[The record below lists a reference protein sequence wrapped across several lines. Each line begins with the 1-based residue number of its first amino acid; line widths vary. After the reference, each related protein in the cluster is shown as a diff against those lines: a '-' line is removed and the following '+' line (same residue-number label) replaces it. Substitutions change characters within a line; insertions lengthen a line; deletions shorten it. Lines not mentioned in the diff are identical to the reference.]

1 MIWIILNYKWFSFLV
16 YLYLLPMKQKQF
28 LIRFFFALALLG
40 SLVVQSFH
48 GLEHLEK
55 QFAEK
60 ACAHKQL
67 NSSELTHQHKGF
79 EQCLVCAISF
89 QSGIISAKFQ
99 YQIATTPEVA
109 KHYFFNFPTVI
120 SFSGSTYSLRGPP
133 QYNV

>member
-16 YLYLLPMKQKQF
+16 SLSLPYMKQKQL

-55 QFAEK
+55 QFSEK
-60 ACAHKQL
+60 VCAHKKL
-67 NSSELTHQHKGF
+67 NSTELTHQHKGY

-89 QSGIISAKFQ
+89 QSEIPSDNFQ
-99 YQIATTPEVA
+99 YQLAPAPEVVA
-109 KHYFFNFPTVI
+109 QYFFTFPTVI
-120 SFSGSTYSLRGPP
+120 SFSGSSYSLRGPP

>member
-1 MIWIILNYKWFSFLV
+1 
-16 YLYLLPMKQKQF
+16 MKQKQL
-28 LIRFFFALALLG
+28 LIRFFFALVLLG

-55 QFAEK
+55 QFSEK
-60 ACAHKQL
+60 ICTHKQL
-67 NSSELTHQHKGF
+67 NPTELTHQHKGF

-99 YQIATTPEVA
+99 SQIATTPEVA
-109 KHYFFNFPTVI
+109 THYFFKSQLVF

>member
-1 MIWIILNYKWFSFLV
+1 MVFFISI
-16 YLYLLPMKQKQF
+16 YLFPMKLKQ
-28 LIRFFFALALLG
+28 LVIRFFFALVLLG
-40 SLVVQSFH
+40 SLALQSFH

-89 QSGIISAKFQ
+89 QSGIVFEQFQ
-99 YQIATTPEVA
+99 FQIATTPEVVA
-109 KHYFFNFPTVI
+109 PYFFNFPRVI
-120 SFSGSTYSLRGPP
+120 SFSGSSYSLRGPP
-133 QYNV
+133 HYNV

>member
-1 MIWIILNYKWFSFLV
+1 
-16 YLYLLPMKQKQF
+16 MKQKQ
-28 LIRFFFALALLG
+28 LVIRFFFALVLLG
-40 SLVVQSFH
+40 SLALQSFH

-89 QSGIISAKFQ
+89 QNGIPSE
-99 YQIATTPEVA
+99 QINFELAPTSIVVA
-109 KHYFFNFPTVI
+109 PYFFNFPRVI
-120 SFSGSTYSLRGPP
+120 SFSGSSYSLRGPP
-133 QYNV
+133 HYNV

>member
-1 MIWIILNYKWFSFLV
+1 
-16 YLYLLPMKQKQF
+16 MKLKQL
-28 LIRFFFALALLG
+28 LIRFFFALVLLG
-40 SLVVQSFH
+40 SLALQSFH

-89 QSGIISAKFQ
+89 QNGISPSQFH
-99 YQIATTPEVA
+99 YQLAPTPEVVA
-109 KHYFFNFPTVI
+109 HSFFNFPTVI
-120 SFSGSTYSLRGPP
+120 SFSGSAYSLRGPP
-133 QYNV
+133 RYFV